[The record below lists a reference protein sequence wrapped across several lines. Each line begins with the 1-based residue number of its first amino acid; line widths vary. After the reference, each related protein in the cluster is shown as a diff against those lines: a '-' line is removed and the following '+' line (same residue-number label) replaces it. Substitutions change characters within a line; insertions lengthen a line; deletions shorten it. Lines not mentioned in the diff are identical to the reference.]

1 MKRQSWGSDSAPGP
15 GSKARKYVSVG
26 TKSVEKGVESDDQ
39 ICGPAYTSVGG
50 GKERRSM
57 KAPGVTEVSGRS

>member
-1 MKRQSWGSDSAPGP
+1 M
-15 GSKARKYVSVG
+15 SVG